1 MTELFKQCSDQWK
14 DTKKD
19 NIPEAFKLLFNCV
32 RFEGEDMR
40 RKYTGLFETSDS
52 TVTDKF
58 QKSREFFGFSL
69 RCSRNIRSY
78 LM

>member
-1 MTELFKQCSDQWK
+1 
-14 DTKKD
+14 
-19 NIPEAFKLLFNCV
+19 
-32 RFEGEDMR
+32 MR